1 MGSTGSQRHTLSLLW
16 RLFAVI
22 LVLNACHVSLSNGK
36 QISSLDES
44 DKLFFDTEDETP
56 LSGIDIVQSDAPLI
70 EDTPADSSWLSKSY
84 SRVRRELNRLFGN
97 NAATAEK
104 QQHQH
109 QHQQRLKRTKKGLGI
124 NKKQRLAKR
133 QQQGSL
139 PQKHPYDDYENE
151 AGSGTVEGETA
162 TYRTRFT
169 LTEPFRVEYNDK
181 DSEQFQALAKDI
193 SNGLNE
199 LFISTHGHEDDDD
212 NLISTLVSVGETNDH
227 YKIYVIVNLEIP
239 TNTPDFENKLRE
251 HLQNYHVIGHT
262 SAQLDKDFYFRP
274 IVDNQCSNP
283 KDFEIDEFICDAGPI
298 DSISCLRVCNNI
310 ADCSDGSDENAEMCL
325 ARRQRV
331 QLYPNP
337 YTNHSRWATSN
348 ASYYDEPTEDDG
360 DVTVVDLD
368 VADVDDDADD
378 EEQCRLPGDLFEC
391 VSGSPF
397 NIICEDICNGQSDCE
412 DASDEDAALCDR
424 RQRANKH
431 CEQDYDDFECES
443 GEKLSTPCYNVCN
456 GVADC
461 DDGSDETAALCQYR
475 QPKVGTNETDDDLAG
490 LLPPPLQCR
499 GDNEFF
505 QCEGS
510 ITRIPC
516 YDICNRRSD
525 CEDAS
530 DEDPEMCALL
540 FTNRREVTATNFYSS
555 YDQCPTNEGSFQCHS
570 GLIFSVSCYDLC
582 NGRNDC
588 VDGSDE
594 VEAMCQQRQ
603 RKLNSIPSRN
613 NARDPN
619 APEITETVD
628 EDGSGEPE
636 PASNPKPEQSE
647 CRGDATYIC
656 PQSGTRVCDEAKC
669 DGRRD
674 CPDGEDE
681 EDCPNVC
688 NDGEHPCD
696 EHRCL
701 VPSMICD
708 GIHQCDDGTD
718 EAGCTKVEENPRP
731 EEPEQPK
738 NDNNNEDVNIYNPP
752 QPQECHENQFRCH
765 SGKCIEARQ
774 RCDLVN
780 DCPDGEDE
788 GDDCPAAC
796 SSMEYQ
802 CRDGSHCISDS
813 QRCDGHA
820 DCNEGDDEENC
831 DGSGND
837 ELQCLY
843 NEFRCGNGECI
854 PIRQYCDNI
863 YDCNDYTDEQDC
875 VTNDINDLDTVDEDG
890 IIRNYGDHG
899 GRPRPPLNT
908 GYDRD
913 QNRDTDTE
921 GLDEQDLRDYQLYLP
936 KEQYGKSTPQNPC
949 ASNQFKCR
957 NNVCI
962 PLHLRCDGF
971 HHCND
976 MSDEDNCDRYRPSQT
991 TRGPI
996 VTRPT
1001 LPPVTLAPVYNPWT
1015 TAAPA
1020 ALERQPTTTTTRTT
1034 TASRI
1039 TTNPNPTIP
1048 TITTAGTGAATTTRQ
1063 TAEDCHRDQ
1072 FFCDNLCLNRSKQ
1085 CNGHYDC
1092 NDRSDERDCPIQPT
1106 RYPSYSPLP
1115 CPQHTCPSGRC
1126 YSEVERCDGQRHCE
1140 DNSDEANCC
1149 ASDQFRC
1156 RNGDCVSLDDVC
1168 NGYPQCI
1175 DGSDE
1180 ADCPL
1185 QCQANQFRCRNGQC
1199 VSAAVRC
1206 NGQTDCQDSSD
1217 ELNCGHS
1224 HTAGGR
1230 TSSMPPTSKTIKP
1243 TTTTTTT
1250 PIPQPPTTT
1259 TTSSSPTTSLMPLRI
1274 ICPSTTFRCE
1284 NGPCIAH
1291 GLRCNGVVD
1300 CPFDTSDE
1308 LDCGPITNEIDT
1320 QEPQSTGRNNQLNL
1334 KTYPNSQI
1342 IKERYIRE
1350 GREVIFRCRD
1360 EGPARA
1366 KVRWSRPGGRPLP
1379 VGFTDKNGRL
1389 EIPNIRVE
1397 DSGTYVCEAV
1407 GYPNYVQGQQ
1417 VTVHLTVE
1425 RFNDLG
1431 HDRPPTACS
1440 EYQATCMNG
1449 ECIDKSNVCDGI
1461 PHCSD
1466 GSDEHSC
1473 SQGRRC
1479 QPNQFLCS
1487 NKKCVERT
1495 WRCDGENDCGDNS
1508 DEQSCD
1514 PEPSGAPCRYNEF
1527 QCSSGHCI
1535 PKSFQCDDLNDCR
1548 DGSDEI
1554 GCMEPVPIRPPPPMQ
1569 SLLEGQP
1576 LELTCTATGVPV
1588 PTIVWRLNWGHV
1600 PDKCTSKSNNG
1611 RGELYC
1617 PDMRHEDSGAYSCE
1631 IINTRGTHFVNP
1643 DTIVKVTPDRNQY
1656 CSAGFFNML
1665 ARSSEECIKCF
1676 CFGVAS
1682 SCDSANLFIYAIQPP
1697 IQANRVVSVELS
1709 PYHEIV
1715 INESPGHNV
1724 LNLHHGVQFRA
1735 SDVQYNSRQTP
1746 YLALPSD
1753 YMGNQL
1759 KSYGGSLKYE
1769 VSYFGN
1775 GRQVFG
1781 PDVIITGNRLTLTH
1795 SVGTQPNLSNKVK
1808 VPFLPGNWLKP
1819 DGRKA
1824 TREEIM
1830 MILANVDNVLIRLG
1844 YIDTVAREVEVVNIV
1859 MDSAGTSDQGL
1870 GSASLVEKCNC
1881 PPGYVGDSC
1890 ETCAPGYVRQ
1900 PGGPWLGHCVPFV
1913 PEPCPAGTYGD
1924 PRRGIACREC
1934 PCPQSGSNNFA
1945 SGCELSPDGDVSCK
1959 CHEGYTGR
1967 RCEACAA
1974 GYQGN
1979 PLIPGGNCR
1988 KIPESTC
1995 NDKGTY
2001 HVGENSC
2008 TCKPLVTGERC
2019 DTCAPK
2025 SFHLNSFTFTGCIEC
2040 FCSGLQTECDSTSWY
2055 RDQVTSSFGRSSVP
2069 HGFQLVRDYTQ
2080 TAPETVPFVTA
2091 QTSISFYS
2099 ESDYGSDTLYWSLP
2113 AAFLGNK
2120 LTAYGGRLSYTV
2132 SYSPLPGGLM
2142 SRNNAPDVVIK
2153 SGEDLTLIHYRKSAV
2168 NPSQS
2173 SAYAVPIL
2181 ESAWHRSDGQ
2191 VANREH
2197 LLMALS
2203 KIDSI
2208 YIKATYT
2215 TSTKEGALQQVT
2227 LDTATST
2234 NLGAPRAFEVEE
2246 CRCPQGYIGLSCER
2260 CAPGYKRNPEE
2271 GLYLGLCEPCE
2282 CNGHSSQ
2289 CDAETG
2295 ECLNCADNTE
2305 GENCEQ
2311 CAAGYVGDAT
2321 RGSSYDCQPDNNGQ
2335 QPQPPPPRPDDQ
2347 RRCEYCNSDGTQSC
2361 RDGYCECKP
2370 NVVGNRCD
2378 KCRDGTFGLS
2388 LYTPNGCKECF
2399 CSGQSTQCQSAS
2411 LYRQLIAVDFI
2422 SNQALI
2428 TNEDGQE
2435 MTRDNLT
2442 KDVPNNKYTYSY
2454 PSYATK
2460 YWSLR
2465 GNVQGNQLNA
2475 YGGALNYT
2483 LNAESFAQ
2491 YQPGNDVI
2499 LIGNG
2504 IRLIWSRPA
2513 ELSHSDQYS
2522 VVLSEEEQWQR
2533 LDSGRAVP
2541 ATRSDVMSVL
2551 TNVEHLLI
2559 RATPKIPTT
2568 RTSIQDVTLE
2578 VSVDR
2583 AQPGAEHAVDIETC
2597 QCPAAY
2603 VGNSCE
2609 SCAPLHYRAANN
2621 QCVSCPCHKD
2631 NTQSCHLGNSDYPEC
2646 VCKPRFT
2653 GDRCTEYDNGS
2664 PEPTPT
2670 DIPNIRTQIIVSISK
2685 PQITIMPVGG
2695 SVSLKCSG
2703 RMKWNNDPVVVSW
2716 YKQNSLL
2723 PVNAEVN
2730 GGELYIHQLQLSDSG
2745 VYTCRAINNQ
2755 TSHTFEDSVSITVTQ
2770 QSQRS
2775 PARIIDLPS
2784 TVTIDEYQAYEI
2796 TCQVD
2801 GNPAPSVKWTRVD
2814 GQADGHIR
2822 TDGGRLIFESPRKS
2836 DEGQYRCT
2844 AENQYDRDEKYV
2856 QIYVRGNA
2864 PVPPPPRER
2873 VYIQPE
2879 DYNGEAG
2886 DTVRF
2891 TCQSTSGALLHYEW
2905 LHDSYPLNPQQQRN
2919 IIISGDTLE
2928 IRDATARDSGIY
2940 TCVGIDLRSQRNY
2953 TEDARVYIEQR
2964 QQPPSGDG
2972 IAPVIVRFPEAN
2984 TIVQGSDFSITCESS
2999 GSPYPTIKWTKI
3011 NDQLASNV
3019 HQTGNV
3025 LRIINAR
3032 IENRGFY
3039 LCIAENAHGQDQVR
3053 ASIDIDPRESPSV
3066 DISPS
3071 QPTLVG
3077 SQGMLYCTGTGI
3089 PAPTVQW
3096 RRVDGAPL
3104 SPRHRVEA
3112 EGYVL
3117 FDDIQIS
3124 DAGDYECVAENSV
3137 GRVSSVTTLRVV
3149 ERPVVTITADS
3160 SSGHYTVGDEVDII
3174 CTASGYPNPSVRW
3187 IYPDGHQTR
3196 DTQEIQAN
3204 AYHGNQ
3210 AFLHF
3215 NSVRASDANDYKCEA
3230 TNEFGSDEQSIR
3242 IFVQQK
3248 RGDIPDPIGEVD
3260 HPDDYDN
3267 RQQQPS
3273 ADNIYNTNIGENVT
3287 FSCDL
3292 RPYGQTHWVRADGQP
3307 MQPNVRSE
3315 QNTLQITFVTQL
3327 NLGTYRCNA
3336 VDQRG
3341 YIVAH
3346 FDRELVLLPLPQI
3359 TFHPSIPLEV
3369 EPDRNVAIYCQVI
3382 NARPEDVHWT
3392 TDNNRPLPSSV
3403 YIDGQY
3409 LRFEAITPADAGGY
3423 SCTASNEFG
3432 NVSKNAQV
3440 VVRRPNYQAQP
3451 QSQLQERREGESIQ
3465 LRCSV
3470 TTSRGEPHSDNIQFN
3485 WRREDNEPLP
3495 RDARPDS
3502 QVLILNSLRI
3512 EDSGRFICDSYDL
3525 ENNQRLPQT
3534 SVDLRVLK
3542 KKYTTSVY
3550 GRHDYPCMVLFI
3562 CADFK
3567 LKQMTP
3573 SKTLATSAVA
3583 PARGPSISYVCQ
3595 PNDFK
3600 CVSHPHTCVRSSM
3613 VCDGIYDCTDHS
3625 DEFNCTRDFG
3635 SKTANKASAGGGGGG
3650 GNNFKRWKKSQPQ
3663 FANGNGNGYGKG
3675 NKGSASDKHKMWKQ
3689 ELRRDRTRKRQVVQQ
3704 EMLSQSFAGLATTPA
3719 NYPPQYLPPREPII
3733 PRDYSLKLDQQS
3745 SKLHVGESTEVE
3757 CYSSDNSYTDVIW
3770 ERSDG
3775 APLSDNIRQVGNRL
3789 VIAQV
3794 TAADAGN
3801 YVCKCRTDKGDL
3813 YTTSYELAIE
3823 EQPHEFRRPKI
3834 VHAQVGENAQL
3845 NCGADDSRQP
3855 SYRWSRQYGQLQ
3867 HGRDILNNQLD
3878 LTDVQANDAGTY
3890 ICTAVYADGES
3901 VDYPSILVATGAIP
3915 HFHQTPLSYM
3925 SFPYLPNSSFKFN
3938 FEITF
3943 RPETGNGL
3951 LLFNGRTRGSGGY
3964 IALSLKDRNV
3974 EFHFNFGGKP
3984 LMVRAEQPL
3993 ELNEWHTV
4001 RVHRSR
4007 RDGYIQLDEQH
4018 PVAFPTLT
4026 ETPPLE
4032 LIEDLYIGAVPSWD
4046 LLPADAVSEQSGFVG
4061 CISRLALQGR
4071 TVELMKEAKIKEG
4084 ITSCKPCANAPC
4096 ANGGICLESQTEL
4109 AYTCVCQQGWTGR
4122 NCAIAGTQCTP
4133 GICGA
4138 GRCENTELDMECLC
4152 PLNRTGDRCQYIEH
4166 LNEHSLNFKR
4176 NSYAAFST
4184 PRVSRINVTLSLRP
4198 SSLQDAVLLY
4208 TAESKLPS
4216 GDYVALVLRDG
4227 HVELLINTAARLK
4240 PVVVRSLDPLPL
4252 HRWTRVELLRRQGE
4266 SILKVGNAAPQ
4277 HAKAAGAPRTL
4288 SLKTPLYVGGYD
4300 RATVKINRDVN
4311 ITTGF
4316 DGCISRLYDSKMPVN
4331 LLVDVVDAANVQN
4344 CGELNEIDGND
4355 IDGDQLSPVGQDQQT
4370 GHGSDEEHQ
4379 PYESAPCANEP
4390 CENGGTC
4397 SEEGKQAVCTCN
4409 LGYSGKHCEDHIQIG
4424 FNASFRGNGYL
4435 ELDRKQ
4441 FSEEVDQEFTSA
4453 VVVFSTNKPN
4463 GLLLWWGQEAGEE
4476 FTGQDF
4482 IALAVVDGYVEYALR
4497 LDGEEAVIR
4506 NSDTPVNDGN
4516 RHIVIVKRSA
4526 STAYLEVD
4534 RISDSGETRPTGK
4547 DTMHLPGNVFVG
4559 GIPDISQ
4566 FTGNRYSRNFSG
4578 CIVFVEGDTAG
4589 QINLGKSSIRGIN
4602 VDTCPVNDEAHGG
4615 TEPPVV

>member
-1 MGSTGSQRHTLSLLW
+1 MRATNCSL
-16 RLFAVI
+16 I
-22 LVLNACHVSLSNGK
+22 P
-36 QISSLDES
+36 
-44 DKLFFDTEDETP
+44 EDETP

-139 PQKHPYDDYENE
+139 PQKHPYDDYESE

-162 TYRTRFT
+162 TYRTRIT

-181 DSEQFQALAKDI
+181 DSEEFQALAKDI

-274 IVDNQCSNP
+274 IVDNQCRNP

-298 DSISCLRVCNNI
+298 DSVSCLRVCNNI
-310 ADCSDGSDENAEMCL
+310 ADCSDGSDENADMCL
-325 ARRQRV
+325 ARRLQV

-360 DVTVVDLD
+360 DFDD
-368 VADVDDDADD
+368 PDVDDDADD
-378 EEQCRLPGDLFEC
+378 EEQCRSSGDIFQC

-397 NIICEDICNGQSDCE
+397 NIMCEDICNGRNDCS
-412 DASDEDAALCDR
+412 DASDEDAALCER

-431 CEQDYDDFECES
+431 CEQDYDDFQCES
-443 GEKLSTPCYNVCN
+443 GEKLSTSCYNVCN

-490 LLPPPLQCR
+490 TLPPLPCR
-499 GDNEFF
+499 GEDEFF

-525 CEDAS
+525 CEDSS

-540 FTNRREVTATNFYSS
+540 FTNRREVSATNFYSNF
-555 YDQCPTNEGSFQCHS
+555 DQCPTNEGSFQCQS

-582 NGRNDC
+582 NGREDC
-588 VDGSDE
+588 LDGSDE

-619 APEITETVD
+619 APEITETAD

-636 PASNPKPEQSE
+636 PASDPKPEQSE
-647 CRGDATYIC
+647 CRGDSTYIC
-656 PQSGTRVCDEAKC
+656 PRSGYRVCDEVKC
-669 DGRRD
+669 DGERN

-681 EDCPNVC
+681 EDCPSVC
-688 NDGEHPCD
+688 NEGEHVCD
-696 EHRCL
+696 DHRCL
-701 VPSMICD
+701 VPSMLCD

-718 EAGCTKVEENPRP
+718 EANCTTPEEEPRP

-738 NDNNNEDVNIYNPP
+738 IDNNNEDVNIYNPP

-765 SGKCIEARQ
+765 SGKCIDARQ

-788 GDDCPAAC
+788 GDDCP
-796 SSMEYQ
+796 
-802 CRDGSHCISDS
+802 
-813 QRCDGHA
+813 
-820 DCNEGDDEENC
+820 
-831 DGSGND
+831 
-837 ELQCLY
+837 
-843 NEFRCGNGECI
+843 
-854 PIRQYCDNI
+854 
-863 YDCNDYTDEQDC
+863 
-875 VTNDINDLDTVDEDG
+875 
-890 IIRNYGDHG
+890 
-899 GRPRPPLNT
+899 
-908 GYDRD
+908 
-913 QNRDTDTE
+913 
-921 GLDEQDLRDYQLYLP
+921 
-936 KEQYGKSTPQNPC
+936 
-949 ASNQFKCR
+949 
-957 NNVCI
+957 
-962 PLHLRCDGF
+962 
-971 HHCND
+971 
-976 MSDEDNCDRYRPSQT
+976 
-991 TRGPI
+991 
-996 VTRPT
+996 
-1001 LPPVTLAPVYNPWT
+1001 
-1015 TAAPA
+1015 
-1020 ALERQPTTTTTRTT
+1020 
-1034 TASRI
+1034 
-1039 TTNPNPTIP
+1039 
-1048 TITTAGTGAATTTRQ
+1048 TTRQ

-1217 ELNCGHS
+1217 EQNCGHS

-1342 IKERYIRE
+1342 IKES
-1350 GREVIFRCRD
+1350 REVIFRCRD

-1631 IINTRGTHFVNP
+1631 IINTRGTHFVTP

-2173 SAYAVPIL
+2173 SSYAVPIL

-2321 RGSSYDCQPDNNGQ
+2321 RGSSYDCQPDSNGQ

-2370 NVVGNRCD
+2370 NVVGSRCD

-2483 LNAESFAQ
+2483 LNAESFAA

-2670 DIPNIRTQIIVSISK
+2670 DLPNIRTQIIVSISK

-2730 GGELYIHQLQLSDSG
+2730 GGDLYIHQLQLSDSG

-3011 NDQLASNV
+3011 NEQLASNV

-3117 FDDIQIS
+3117 FDDIQIA

-3160 SSGHYTVGDEVDII
+3160 TSGHYTVGDEVDII

-3369 EPDRNVAIYCQVI
+3369 EPDRNVAIYCQVT

-3403 YIDGQY
+3403 YIDGPY

-3635 SKTANKASAGGGGGG
+3635 SKTTNKAAAGGGGGG

-3663 FANGNGNGYGKG
+3663 FANGNADGNGNGYGNGKG

-3823 EQPHEFRRPKI
+3823 EQPHELRRPKI

-4240 PVVVRSLDPLPL
+4240 PVVVRSLEPLPL

-4355 IDGDQLSPVGQDQQT
+4355 IDGDLLTPVGQDQQT

-4397 SEEGKQAVCTCN
+4397 KEVDKQAVCTCN

-4559 GIPDISQ
+4559 GIPEISQ
-4566 FTGNRYSRNFSG
+4566 FTGNRYSVNFSG

>member
-1 MGSTGSQRHTLSLLW
+1 MRATNCSL
-16 RLFAVI
+16 I
-22 LVLNACHVSLSNGK
+22 P
-36 QISSLDES
+36 
-44 DKLFFDTEDETP
+44 EDETP

-139 PQKHPYDDYENE
+139 PQKHPYDDYESE

-162 TYRTRFT
+162 TYRTRIT

-181 DSEQFQALAKDI
+181 DSEEFQALAKDI

-274 IVDNQCSNP
+274 IVDNQCRNP

-298 DSISCLRVCNNI
+298 DSVSCLRVCNNI
-310 ADCSDGSDENAEMCL
+310 ADCSDGSDENADMCL
-325 ARRQRV
+325 ARRLQV

-360 DVTVVDLD
+360 DFDD
-368 VADVDDDADD
+368 PDVDDDADD
-378 EEQCRLPGDLFEC
+378 EEQCRSSGDIFQC

-397 NIICEDICNGQSDCE
+397 NIMCEDICNGRNDCS
-412 DASDEDAALCDR
+412 DASDEDAALCER

-431 CEQDYDDFECES
+431 CEQDYDDFQCES
-443 GEKLSTPCYNVCN
+443 GEKLSTSCYNVCN

-490 LLPPPLQCR
+490 TLPPLPCR
-499 GDNEFF
+499 GEDEFF

-525 CEDAS
+525 CEDSS

-540 FTNRREVTATNFYSS
+540 FTNRREVSATNFYSNF
-555 YDQCPTNEGSFQCHS
+555 DQCPTNEGSFQCQS

-582 NGRNDC
+582 NGREDC
-588 VDGSDE
+588 LDGSDE

-619 APEITETVD
+619 APEITETAD

-636 PASNPKPEQSE
+636 PASDPKPEQSE
-647 CRGDATYIC
+647 CRGDSTYIC
-656 PQSGTRVCDEAKC
+656 PRSGYRVCDEVKC
-669 DGRRD
+669 DGERN

-681 EDCPNVC
+681 EDCPSVC
-688 NDGEHPCD
+688 NEGEHVCD
-696 EHRCL
+696 DHRCL
-701 VPSMICD
+701 VPSMLCD

-718 EAGCTKVEENPRP
+718 EANCTTPEEEPRP

-738 NDNNNEDVNIYNPP
+738 IDNNNEDVNIYNPP

-765 SGKCIEARQ
+765 SGKCIDARQ

-788 GDDCPAAC
+788 GDDC
-796 SSMEYQ
+796 
-802 CRDGSHCISDS
+802 R
-813 QRCDGHA
+813 
-820 DCNEGDDEENC
+820 
-831 DGSGND
+831 
-837 ELQCLY
+837 
-843 NEFRCGNGECI
+843 
-854 PIRQYCDNI
+854 
-863 YDCNDYTDEQDC
+863 
-875 VTNDINDLDTVDEDG
+875 
-890 IIRNYGDHG
+890 
-899 GRPRPPLNT
+899 
-908 GYDRD
+908 
-913 QNRDTDTE
+913 
-921 GLDEQDLRDYQLYLP
+921 
-936 KEQYGKSTPQNPC
+936 
-949 ASNQFKCR
+949 
-957 NNVCI
+957 
-962 PLHLRCDGF
+962 
-971 HHCND
+971 
-976 MSDEDNCDRYRPSQT
+976 
-991 TRGPI
+991 
-996 VTRPT
+996 
-1001 LPPVTLAPVYNPWT
+1001 
-1015 TAAPA
+1015 
-1020 ALERQPTTTTTRTT
+1020 
-1034 TASRI
+1034 
-1039 TTNPNPTIP
+1039 
-1048 TITTAGTGAATTTRQ
+1048 
-1063 TAEDCHRDQ
+1063 
-1072 FFCDNLCLNRSKQ
+1072 
-1085 CNGHYDC
+1085 
-1092 NDRSDERDCPIQPT
+1092 
-1106 RYPSYSPLP
+1106 
-1115 CPQHTCPSGRC
+1115 
-1126 YSEVERCDGQRHCE
+1126 
-1140 DNSDEANCC
+1140 C

-1217 ELNCGHS
+1217 EQNCGHS

-1342 IKERYIRE
+1342 IKES
-1350 GREVIFRCRD
+1350 REVIFRCRD

-1631 IINTRGTHFVNP
+1631 IINTRGTHFVTP

-2173 SAYAVPIL
+2173 SSYAVPIL

-2321 RGSSYDCQPDNNGQ
+2321 RGSSYDCQPDSNGQ

-2370 NVVGNRCD
+2370 NVVGSRCD

-2483 LNAESFAQ
+2483 LNAESFAA

-2670 DIPNIRTQIIVSISK
+2670 DLPNIRTQIIVSISK

-2730 GGELYIHQLQLSDSG
+2730 GGDLYIHQLQLSDSG

-3011 NDQLASNV
+3011 NEQLASNV

-3117 FDDIQIS
+3117 FDDIQIA

-3160 SSGHYTVGDEVDII
+3160 TSGHYTVGDEVDII

-3369 EPDRNVAIYCQVI
+3369 EPDRNVAIYCQVT

-3403 YIDGQY
+3403 YIDGPY

-3635 SKTANKASAGGGGGG
+3635 SKTTNKAAAGGGGGG

-3663 FANGNGNGYGKG
+3663 FANGNADGNGNGYGNGKG

-3823 EQPHEFRRPKI
+3823 EQPHELRRPKI

-4240 PVVVRSLDPLPL
+4240 PVVVRSLEPLPL

-4355 IDGDQLSPVGQDQQT
+4355 IDGDLLTPVGQDQQT

-4397 SEEGKQAVCTCN
+4397 KEVDKQAVCTCN

-4559 GIPDISQ
+4559 GIPEISQ
-4566 FTGNRYSRNFSG
+4566 FTGNRYSVNFSG

>member
-788 GDDCPAAC
+788 GDDC
-796 SSMEYQ
+796 
-802 CRDGSHCISDS
+802 R
-813 QRCDGHA
+813 
-820 DCNEGDDEENC
+820 
-831 DGSGND
+831 
-837 ELQCLY
+837 
-843 NEFRCGNGECI
+843 
-854 PIRQYCDNI
+854 
-863 YDCNDYTDEQDC
+863 
-875 VTNDINDLDTVDEDG
+875 
-890 IIRNYGDHG
+890 
-899 GRPRPPLNT
+899 
-908 GYDRD
+908 
-913 QNRDTDTE
+913 
-921 GLDEQDLRDYQLYLP
+921 
-936 KEQYGKSTPQNPC
+936 
-949 ASNQFKCR
+949 
-957 NNVCI
+957 
-962 PLHLRCDGF
+962 
-971 HHCND
+971 
-976 MSDEDNCDRYRPSQT
+976 
-991 TRGPI
+991 
-996 VTRPT
+996 
-1001 LPPVTLAPVYNPWT
+1001 
-1015 TAAPA
+1015 
-1020 ALERQPTTTTTRTT
+1020 
-1034 TASRI
+1034 
-1039 TTNPNPTIP
+1039 
-1048 TITTAGTGAATTTRQ
+1048 
-1063 TAEDCHRDQ
+1063 
-1072 FFCDNLCLNRSKQ
+1072 
-1085 CNGHYDC
+1085 
-1092 NDRSDERDCPIQPT
+1092 
-1106 RYPSYSPLP
+1106 
-1115 CPQHTCPSGRC
+1115 
-1126 YSEVERCDGQRHCE
+1126 
-1140 DNSDEANCC
+1140 C

>member
-788 GDDCPAAC
+788 GDDCP
-796 SSMEYQ
+796 
-802 CRDGSHCISDS
+802 
-813 QRCDGHA
+813 
-820 DCNEGDDEENC
+820 
-831 DGSGND
+831 
-837 ELQCLY
+837 
-843 NEFRCGNGECI
+843 
-854 PIRQYCDNI
+854 
-863 YDCNDYTDEQDC
+863 
-875 VTNDINDLDTVDEDG
+875 
-890 IIRNYGDHG
+890 
-899 GRPRPPLNT
+899 
-908 GYDRD
+908 
-913 QNRDTDTE
+913 
-921 GLDEQDLRDYQLYLP
+921 
-936 KEQYGKSTPQNPC
+936 
-949 ASNQFKCR
+949 
-957 NNVCI
+957 
-962 PLHLRCDGF
+962 
-971 HHCND
+971 
-976 MSDEDNCDRYRPSQT
+976 
-991 TRGPI
+991 
-996 VTRPT
+996 
-1001 LPPVTLAPVYNPWT
+1001 
-1015 TAAPA
+1015 
-1020 ALERQPTTTTTRTT
+1020 
-1034 TASRI
+1034 
-1039 TTNPNPTIP
+1039 
-1048 TITTAGTGAATTTRQ
+1048 TTRQ

>member
-788 GDDCPAAC
+788 GDDCLSSSSSSSSLPPLATSNCLENIEFAC
-796 SSMEYQ
+796 HNRDCISIESVCDGIADCDQREDEDYLLCNCSGDQYKCLRGGGCIPKTQVCDGKSQ
-802 CRDGSHCISDS
+802 CRDGS
-813 QRCDGHA
+813 
-820 DCNEGDDEENC
+820 DE
-831 DGSGND
+831 
-837 ELQCLY
+837 
-843 NEFRCGNGECI
+843 
-854 PIRQYCDNI
+854 
-863 YDCNDYTDEQDC
+863 
-875 VTNDINDLDTVDEDG
+875 
-890 IIRNYGDHG
+890 
-899 GRPRPPLNT
+899 
-908 GYDRD
+908 
-913 QNRDTDTE
+913 
-921 GLDEQDLRDYQLYLP
+921 
-936 KEQYGKSTPQNPC
+936 STCP
-949 ASNQFKCR
+949 
-957 NNVCI
+957 
-962 PLHLRCDGF
+962 
-971 HHCND
+971 
-976 MSDEDNCDRYRPSQT
+976 
-991 TRGPI
+991 
-996 VTRPT
+996 
-1001 LPPVTLAPVYNPWT
+1001 
-1015 TAAPA
+1015 
-1020 ALERQPTTTTTRTT
+1020 
-1034 TASRI
+1034 
-1039 TTNPNPTIP
+1039 
-1048 TITTAGTGAATTTRQ
+1048 TTRQ

>member
-274 IVDNQCSNP
+274 IV
-283 KDFEIDEFICDAGPI
+283 
-298 DSISCLRVCNNI
+298 
-310 ADCSDGSDENAEMCL
+310 
-325 ARRQRV
+325 
-331 QLYPNP
+331 
-337 YTNHSRWATSN
+337 
-348 ASYYDEPTEDDG
+348 
-360 DVTVVDLD
+360 
-368 VADVDDDADD
+368 
-378 EEQCRLPGDLFEC
+378 
-391 VSGSPF
+391 
-397 NIICEDICNGQSDCE
+397 
-412 DASDEDAALCDR
+412 
-424 RQRANKH
+424 
-431 CEQDYDDFECES
+431 
-443 GEKLSTPCYNVCN
+443 
-456 GVADC
+456 
-461 DDGSDETAALCQYR
+461 
-475 QPKVGTNETDDDLAG
+475 
-490 LLPPPLQCR
+490 
-499 GDNEFF
+499 
-505 QCEGS
+505 
-510 ITRIPC
+510 
-516 YDICNRRSD
+516 
-525 CEDAS
+525 
-530 DEDPEMCALL
+530 
-540 FTNRREVTATNFYSS
+540 
-555 YDQCPTNEGSFQCHS
+555 
-570 GLIFSVSCYDLC
+570 
-582 NGRNDC
+582 
-588 VDGSDE
+588 
-594 VEAMCQQRQ
+594 
-603 RKLNSIPSRN
+603 
-613 NARDPN
+613 
-619 APEITETVD
+619 
-628 EDGSGEPE
+628 
-636 PASNPKPEQSE
+636 
-647 CRGDATYIC
+647 
-656 PQSGTRVCDEAKC
+656 
-669 DGRRD
+669 
-674 CPDGEDE
+674 
-681 EDCPNVC
+681 VC

-1048 TITTAGTGAATTTRQ
+1048 TITTAGTGAATGNACLQGYFACNGECVHESIRCNGRNDCEGGIDELDCQDIHTPSTRFRDCLPNEWQCQSFECINEKYLCDDHFDCEDQSDEWPDNCKGQATTRQ

>member
-875 VTNDINDLDTVDEDG
+875 
-890 IIRNYGDHG
+890 
-899 GRPRPPLNT
+899 
-908 GYDRD
+908 
-913 QNRDTDTE
+913 
-921 GLDEQDLRDYQLYLP
+921 
-936 KEQYGKSTPQNPC
+936 
-949 ASNQFKCR
+949 A
-957 NNVCI
+957 
-962 PLHLRCDGF
+962 
-971 HHCND
+971 
-976 MSDEDNCDRYRPSQT
+976 
-991 TRGPI
+991 
-996 VTRPT
+996 
-1001 LPPVTLAPVYNPWT
+1001 
-1015 TAAPA
+1015 
-1020 ALERQPTTTTTRTT
+1020 
-1034 TASRI
+1034 
-1039 TTNPNPTIP
+1039 
-1048 TITTAGTGAATTTRQ
+1048 TTRQ

>member
-1 MGSTGSQRHTLSLLW
+1 MRATNCSL
-16 RLFAVI
+16 I
-22 LVLNACHVSLSNGK
+22 P
-36 QISSLDES
+36 
-44 DKLFFDTEDETP
+44 EDETP

-139 PQKHPYDDYENE
+139 PQKHPYDDYESE

-162 TYRTRFT
+162 TYRTRIT

-181 DSEQFQALAKDI
+181 DSEEFQALAKDI

-274 IVDNQCSNP
+274 IVD
-283 KDFEIDEFICDAGPI
+283 
-298 DSISCLRVCNNI
+298 
-310 ADCSDGSDENAEMCL
+310 
-325 ARRQRV
+325 
-331 QLYPNP
+331 
-337 YTNHSRWATSN
+337 
-348 ASYYDEPTEDDG
+348 
-360 DVTVVDLD
+360 
-368 VADVDDDADD
+368 
-378 EEQCRLPGDLFEC
+378 
-391 VSGSPF
+391 
-397 NIICEDICNGQSDCE
+397 
-412 DASDEDAALCDR
+412 
-424 RQRANKH
+424 
-431 CEQDYDDFECES
+431 
-443 GEKLSTPCYNVCN
+443 
-456 GVADC
+456 
-461 DDGSDETAALCQYR
+461 
-475 QPKVGTNETDDDLAG
+475 
-490 LLPPPLQCR
+490 
-499 GDNEFF
+499 
-505 QCEGS
+505 
-510 ITRIPC
+510 
-516 YDICNRRSD
+516 
-525 CEDAS
+525 
-530 DEDPEMCALL
+530 
-540 FTNRREVTATNFYSS
+540 
-555 YDQCPTNEGSFQCHS
+555 
-570 GLIFSVSCYDLC
+570 
-582 NGRNDC
+582 
-588 VDGSDE
+588 
-594 VEAMCQQRQ
+594 
-603 RKLNSIPSRN
+603 
-613 NARDPN
+613 PN
-619 APEITETVD
+619 APEITETAD

-636 PASNPKPEQSE
+636 PASDPKPEQSE
-647 CRGDATYIC
+647 CRGDSTYIC
-656 PQSGTRVCDEAKC
+656 PRSGYRVCDEVKC
-669 DGRRD
+669 DGERN

-681 EDCPNVC
+681 EDCPSVC
-688 NDGEHPCD
+688 NEGEHVCD
-696 EHRCL
+696 DHRCL
-701 VPSMICD
+701 VPSMLCD

-718 EAGCTKVEENPRP
+718 EANCTTPEEEPRP

-738 NDNNNEDVNIYNPP
+738 IDNNNEDVNIYNPP

-765 SGKCIEARQ
+765 SGKCIDARQ

-875 VTNDINDLDTVDEDG
+875 VTNDINDIDTVDEDG
-890 IIRNYGDHG
+890 MIRNYNDHG

-913 QNRDTDTE
+913 QNRGTDTD
-921 GLDEQDLRDYQLYLP
+921 GLDEQDMRDYQVYLP

-976 MSDEDNCDRYRPSQT
+976 MSDEDNCERYRPSQT

-1001 LPPVTLAPVYNPWT
+1001 LPSVTIAPVYNPWT

-1020 ALERQPTTTTTRTT
+1020 ALERQPTTTTTT

-1048 TITTAGTGAATTTRQ
+1048 TITTAGTGAATGNACLQGYFACNGECVHESIRCNGRNDCEGGIDELDCQDIHTPTTRFRDCLPNEWQCQSFECINEKYLCDDHFDCEDQSDEWPDNCKGQATTRQ

-1217 ELNCGHS
+1217 EQNCGHS

-1342 IKERYIRE
+1342 IKES
-1350 GREVIFRCRD
+1350 REVIFRCRD

-1631 IINTRGTHFVNP
+1631 IINTRGTHFVTP

-2173 SAYAVPIL
+2173 SSYAVPIL

-2321 RGSSYDCQPDNNGQ
+2321 RGSSYDCQPDSNGQ

-2370 NVVGNRCD
+2370 NVVGSRCD

-2483 LNAESFAQ
+2483 LNAESFAA

-2670 DIPNIRTQIIVSISK
+2670 DLPNIRTQIIVSISK

-2730 GGELYIHQLQLSDSG
+2730 GGDLYIHQLQLSDSG

-3011 NDQLASNV
+3011 NEQLASNV

-3117 FDDIQIS
+3117 FDDIQIA

-3160 SSGHYTVGDEVDII
+3160 TSGHYTVGDEVDII

-3369 EPDRNVAIYCQVI
+3369 EPDRNVAIYCQVT

-3403 YIDGQY
+3403 YIDGPY

-3635 SKTANKASAGGGGGG
+3635 SKTTNKAAAGGGGGG

-3663 FANGNGNGYGKG
+3663 FANGNADGNGNGYGNGKG

-3823 EQPHEFRRPKI
+3823 EQPHELRRPKI

-4240 PVVVRSLDPLPL
+4240 PVVVRSLEPLPL

-4355 IDGDQLSPVGQDQQT
+4355 IDGDLLTPVGQDQQT

-4397 SEEGKQAVCTCN
+4397 KEVDKQAVCTCN

-4559 GIPDISQ
+4559 GIPEISQ
-4566 FTGNRYSRNFSG
+4566 FTGNRYSVNFSG

>member
-274 IVDNQCSNP
+274 IV
-283 KDFEIDEFICDAGPI
+283 
-298 DSISCLRVCNNI
+298 
-310 ADCSDGSDENAEMCL
+310 
-325 ARRQRV
+325 
-331 QLYPNP
+331 
-337 YTNHSRWATSN
+337 
-348 ASYYDEPTEDDG
+348 
-360 DVTVVDLD
+360 
-368 VADVDDDADD
+368 
-378 EEQCRLPGDLFEC
+378 
-391 VSGSPF
+391 
-397 NIICEDICNGQSDCE
+397 
-412 DASDEDAALCDR
+412 
-424 RQRANKH
+424 
-431 CEQDYDDFECES
+431 
-443 GEKLSTPCYNVCN
+443 
-456 GVADC
+456 
-461 DDGSDETAALCQYR
+461 
-475 QPKVGTNETDDDLAG
+475 
-490 LLPPPLQCR
+490 
-499 GDNEFF
+499 
-505 QCEGS
+505 
-510 ITRIPC
+510 
-516 YDICNRRSD
+516 
-525 CEDAS
+525 
-530 DEDPEMCALL
+530 
-540 FTNRREVTATNFYSS
+540 
-555 YDQCPTNEGSFQCHS
+555 
-570 GLIFSVSCYDLC
+570 
-582 NGRNDC
+582 
-588 VDGSDE
+588 
-594 VEAMCQQRQ
+594 
-603 RKLNSIPSRN
+603 
-613 NARDPN
+613 DPN

-1048 TITTAGTGAATTTRQ
+1048 TITTAGTGAATGNACLQGYFACNGECVHESIRCNGRNDCEGGIDELDCQDIHTPSTRFRDCLPNEWQCQSFECINEKYLCDDHFDCEDQSDEWPDNCKGQATTRQ